1 MNPKSLSRRRQIAF
15 LAACAAVLAAPVS
28 LAAPTASPSLTMTPR
43 VLDFGKGEI
52 VLAGAIPSKRAGEE
66 VAILSQPC
74 RFTEPAEIGKVTT
87 KAGGAFRFRVQ
98 PMLNTRFRVR
108 WNKSVSGALGVG
120 VRPLV
125 ELKRLAQGRYRVAVT
140 TTNPVFLNGKLVE
153 LQRSAGGR
161 WVTVKRAPL
170 AKASPETAI
179 TVISAATIS
188 ARTTGLLRARLPAAQ
203 AECYL
208 GATSSTIAS

>member
-1 MNPKSLSRRRQIAF
+1 MNPKSLSRRRRIAF

-43 VLDFGKGEI
+43 VLDFGKGEVI
-52 VLAGAIPSKRAGEE
+52 LAGAIPSKRAGQQ

-74 RFTEPAEIGKVTT
+74 RFTEPAEIARVTT

-108 WNKSVSGALGVG
+108 WNESFSGVLGVG

-125 ELKRLAQGRYRVAVT
+125 ELKRLARGRYRVAIT
-140 TTNPVFLNGKLVE
+140 TTNPVFLDGKLVE
-153 LQRSAGGR
+153 LQRSVGSR

-170 AKASPETAI
+170 VKASPETAI
-179 TVISAATIS
+179 TVSSAATIT
-188 ARTTGLLRARLPAAQ
+188 ARTTGTLRARLPAAQ

-208 GATSSTIAS
+208 GATSNTIPS